1 MGSTFNSKVT
11 KVISNRR
18 IFLKGALATSL
29 LGITIGSLL
38 KPIRVLATWP
48 TELFDANDIK
58 SALGGDMGSPSTDIT
73 LKAPP
78 IAENGAVVP
87 VTVDTSLPNVE
98 SISILVKENK
108 RPLSA
113 MFILGRGVQ
122 PNISTRIKM
131 AKTSD
136 VVAVVKS
143 GDKRFTTAKEVKV
156 TIGGCGG

>member
-1 MGSTFNSKVT
+1 VT

-18 IFLKGALATSL
+18 IFLKGTLATSL
-29 LGITIGSLL
+29 LGIAVGSLL
-38 KPIRVLATWP
+38 KPIRVLAAWP
-48 TELFDANDIK
+48 AELFGASDIK
-58 SALGGDMGSPSTDIT
+58 SALGGDMGSTSTDIT
-73 LKAPP
+73 LKAPD

-87 VTVDTSLPNVE
+87 VTVDTSLSNVE
-98 SISILVKENK
+98 SIAILVEKNK

-113 MFILGRGVQ
+113 MFILGPGVQ

-131 AKTSD
+131 AKTSN

-143 GDKRFTTAKEVKV
+143 GDKQFTAAKEVKV